1 MIPIVVKLYKLSRYM
16 YYETKKMGLG
26 SKIEGINYS
35 QFYCKNDDEF
45 IQLLETLKSNNIID
59 IEKKEGLSLI

>member
-1 MIPIVVKLYKLSRYM
+1 M